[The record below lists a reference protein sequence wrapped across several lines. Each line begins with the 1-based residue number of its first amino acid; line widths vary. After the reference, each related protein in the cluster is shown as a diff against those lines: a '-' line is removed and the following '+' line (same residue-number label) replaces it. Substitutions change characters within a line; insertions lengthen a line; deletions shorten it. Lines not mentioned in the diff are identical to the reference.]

1 MQSTLR
7 RFARVALGCV
17 FAAVTLLSI
26 GCRHDGLAPY
36 SEADELKVRTD
47 EAKALAD
54 PRGDLAFLRNIEVTG
69 NTVIGN
75 ADSKGVVLDHWQ
87 GQPLTVDRN
96 DAATIAVSSGSETL
110 LDGKAITAGQA
121 LPDAG
126 KSWITNS
133 SLSLKLMKN
142 GDRVRFQAFDG
153 KSEPLQTIHAPN
165 FYAPTAKYRVAAEW
179 VPNAKE
185 MTYQRT
191 NGGST
196 IPAHMDG
203 YVQFSLDGK
212 QYRLY
217 GESLPADGKDP
228 AMLFIV
234 FRDTTSTTETY
245 PASRFLYV
253 RDGSREFPAGYKFDM
268 AKPTKMM
275 LDFNQA
281 VNPVCAYNPNT
292 HCPIAPPENRLPV
305 AIPAGEKRYHEE

>member
-1 MQSTLR
+1 MQGTLR
-7 RFARVALGCV
+7 RHARVALGCAV
-17 FAAVTLLSI
+17 TAVTLLAM
-26 GCRHDGLAPY
+26 GCRHSGLSPY
-36 SEADELKVRTD
+36 SEADELRVRAN

-54 PRGDLAFLRNIEVTG
+54 PRGDLAFLRNIELTG
-69 NTVIGN
+69 TTIIG
-75 ADSKGVVLDHWQ
+75 SKGISLDHWQ
-87 GQPLTVDRN
+87 GEPLTVDRKE
-96 DAATIAVSSGSETL
+96 AATVVINNGPETL
-110 LDGKAITAGQA
+110 LDGKHITANQT
-121 LPDAG
+121 LPDTG

-133 SLSLKLMKN
+133 SLSLKLMRN
-142 GDRVRFQAFDG
+142 SDRVRFQAFDA
-153 KSEPLQTIHAPN
+153 KSVPLQTIHTPH
-165 FYAPTAKYRVAAEW
+165 FYAPSATYRVAAEW
-179 VPNAKE
+179 IPNAKE

-203 YVQFSLDGK
+203 YVQFSIDGK

-217 GESLPADGKDP
+217 GESLPADNNDP

-234 FRDTTSTTETY
+234 FRDQTSTTTTY

-253 RDGSREFPAGYKFDM
+253 RDGSREFPADYKLDV

-292 HCPIAPPENRLPV
+292 HCPIAPPENRLAV
-305 AIPAGEKRYHEE
+305 AIPAGEKRYHDE

>member
-7 RFARVALGCV
+7 RSARIAVGC
-17 FAAVTLLSI
+17 AVTAATLLAV
-26 GCRHDGLAPY
+26 GCHSEGPSAY
-36 SEADELKVRTD
+36 SEADELKVRAD

-54 PRGDLAFLRNIEVTG
+54 PRGDLAFMRNIEIAG
-69 NTVIGN
+69 NTVIGGSE
-75 ADSKGVVLDHWQ
+75 SKGIALDHWQ
-87 GQPLTVDRN
+87 GEPLTVDRRGP
-96 DAATIAVSSGSETL
+96 ATVAVSNGPETV
-110 LDGKAITAGQA
+110 LDSKPITAGQT
-121 LPDAG
+121 LPDTG

-142 GDRVRFQAFDG
+142 GDRVRFQAFDS
-153 KSEPLQTIHAPN
+153 KSQPLQTIHAPN
-165 FYAPTAKYRVAAEW
+165 FYAPSAMYRVAAEW

-212 QYRLY
+212 PFRLY

-253 RDGSREFPAGYKFDM
+253 RDASREFPAGYKFDA